1 MYASLDKTLAQ
12 LFSKPFRAVL
22 LRSLGLTIG
31 LFIAIGFAAEGALS
45 YFTTIPNEWLS
56 TLAAIAAGLGVFFGA
71 IFLLVPITS
80 LFAGLF
86 LDDIAAAVETRFYPD
101 DPPGRE
107 LPVGRSMMIALKFT
121 LVVVVV
127 NIGVLFLLLVPG
139 VNLIIFYVANG
150 YLLGRE
156 YFELV
161 ALRHFSYD
169 EAKALRE
176 KYRLRVFLSGL
187 LIAGLVS
194 LPIVNLLTPLFA
206 TAFMVHQFKR
216 ISVRSDPGSYL
227 RTGTDHR

>member
-1 MYASLDKTLAQ
+1 MYASLEKTLAQ

-22 LRSLGLTIG
+22 IRSLGLTIG

-45 YFTTIPNEWLS
+45 YFTDIPNEWLS

-86 LDDIAAAVETRFYPD
+86 LDDIAAAVEARFYPD

-107 LPVGRSMMIALKFT
+107 LPIGRSVMIALKFT
-121 LVVVVV
+121 LVVIFV

-139 VNLIIFYVANG
+139 VNLVIFYVANG

-161 ALRHFSYD
+161 ALRHLSYA
-169 EAKALRE
+169 ETRALRE
-176 KYRLRVFLSGL
+176 KYRLRVFLSGF
-187 LIAGLVS
+187 LIAFLVS
-194 LPIVNLLTPLFA
+194 IPIVNLLTPLFA

-216 ISVRSDPGSYL
+216 ISLSPHPDPYL
-227 RTGTDHR
+227 HTGTNR